1 MSKAFVIGFA
11 LGLALLG
18 LVGTAASRLTQ
29 TQAEKYDAQ
38 KYQAEITDA
47 TPVRLGVLSPKQQ
60 FHSRLHNGVGMRVG
74 GKTISEWLAFYKDQQ
89 IFLQTDLLGRR
100 FLESDQLEAP
110 EDFFGRLAMESD
122 AILRGR
128 VTGKISQIT
137 EDGCFLF
144 TDYDFVVLDAF
155 KNNPKAP
162 VDTGATVTFTC
173 RGGKIVLDNV
183 ILQAGGNGEVLYPI
197 NTQDLL
203 LFMRFIPET
212 GSYRLARD
220 DGSFELS
227 GTSVRPFAKVFPLSA
242 DVFKDQVSFLKT
254 IRAVSNK

>member
-1 MSKAFVIGFA
+1 MSKAFVVGFA

-18 LVGTAASRLTQ
+18 IVGSGASRLTQ

-47 TPVRLGVLSPKQQ
+47 TPVQLGALTPKQQ
-60 FHSRLHNGVGMRVG
+60 FHSRLHNGGGMRVG
-74 GKTISEWLAFYKDQQ
+74 GKTISEWLAFYKNQQ
-89 IFLQTDLLGRR
+89 IFLQTDILGRR

-110 EDFFGRLAMESD
+110 EDFFGRLALESD

-128 VTGKISQIT
+128 ATGKVSQIT
-137 EDGCFLF
+137 EDGSFLF
-144 TDYDFVVLDAF
+144 TDYDFVVLEVF
-155 KNNPKAP
+155 KNNAKAP
-162 VDTGATVTFTC
+162 IDSGATVTFTC

-183 ILQAGGNGEVLYPI
+183 VLQAGGSGEVLYPI

-203 LFMRFIPET
+203 LFLRFIPET
-212 GSYRLARD
+212 GSYKLARD
-220 DGSFELS
+220 NGSFELS
-227 GTSVRPFAKVFPLSA
+227 GTSVRPFSRVFPLSEE
-242 DVFKDQVSFLKT
+242 VFKDEASFLKT